1 MTKLLAIYLL
11 VLSAHAQSIPGLRGT
26 ITDPSGAA
34 VPGAVVQ
41 ARGPGR
47 DHRARTDSAGQ
58 YVFPSLTAG
67 RYQVRITAKGFAI
80 TSRQITID
88 APMVFDAQLV
98 IQSHAQVVNVE
109 DRLGGV
115 SAAPDSNGGALV
127 LRARELAALSDDPD
141 ELALQLQTLA
151 GPAPGPDGGQIFVDG
166 FSGGSLPPKAS
177 IREIRINSNPFS
189 PEYDHP
195 GFARVDVFT
204 KPGSDRIRGQV
215 FGNFNDAI
223 LNSRNPLLT
232 QTSRPP
238 YRTQLY
244 GLNIGGPIKKNKASF
259 TLDLEHRQIDENAFI
274 LATTLD
280 SNFQPVSINQALAT
294 PQTRTSVT
302 PRLDYAVN
310 QRNALAIRYQDLH
323 IALDNLGAG
332 DFSLASRAYD
342 ERQKERVLQL
352 TETATLSARVINETR
367 FQYLHAT
374 VLDTALSNAP
384 GINVQGA
391 FFGGGATI
399 GDSRSVTNGWE
410 MTNITIATQGR
421 HTWKWGG
428 RVRQSFL
435 EDTSRRNFAGTY
447 TFLTLAQY
455 EKTIELQQ
463 AGYTGAQI
471 QQLGFGPWQFS
482 LASGTPTTA
491 VNQTDAGLFLN
502 DDWRVRPNLTLS
514 AGLRYEVQNNYG
526 DGSNFAPRFGIA
538 WGIGATGSRPAK
550 TVLRAGAGIFYDRL
564 PLTLTLN
571 SLRYNGA
578 TQQSY
583 VIANPE
589 FFPMIPAAD
598 VLQAGRQP
606 QLLQPVFAGIRAPRT
621 YQSNLGIERELN
633 KHVKLSVNWIETRG
647 AHLLDA
653 RNINTPI
660 AGSYPFGDASI
671 RLLAESAGFSRV
683 HQVVVNTNVNYKKL
697 ALFGYYA
704 LSYARDD
711 NEGLP
716 ADPYN
721 LRAEWGPSSWGD
733 LRHRA
738 AFGGSVPLK
747 WKVTIFPFLAA
758 NSGQPY
764 NVTTGLDPLNT
775 GFPAARPALLDGV
788 SAGSCAGGNLR
799 YAAGFGCFDLNPAA
813 GTPTIGHNFARG
825 PSDVNVV
832 LRVARTWAFG
842 GEGRSGLAQQSSGG
856 GSHGGGDGPPA
867 RMFDTNTGRRYN
879 LTVSA
884 STLNALNRANFAPPN
899 GNLSSPYFG
908 QYRSLGG
915 MVVLMHG
922 GLPGTYNRKIDL
934 QVRFTF

>member
-1 MTKLLAIYLL
+1 
-11 VLSAHAQSIPGLRGT
+11 V
-26 ITDPSGAA
+26 TDPSGAA
-34 VPGAVVQ
+34 VPGAVIQ
-41 ARGPGR
+41 ARGPGG
-47 DHRARTDSAGQ
+47 DHRARTNSSGE

-67 RYQVRITAKGFAI
+67 RYQVRIAAKGFTMVSKEIAI
-80 TSRQITID
+80 K
-88 APMVFDAQLV
+88 APVIFDAQLV
-98 IQSHAQVVNVE
+98 IQTDRQVVNVE
-109 DRLGGV
+109 DQLRGV
-115 SAAPDSNGGALV
+115 SAQADSNGGALV
-127 LRARELAALSDDPD
+127 LRARELAILSDDPD

-151 GPAPGPDGGQIFVDG
+151 GPAPGPDGGQVFVDG

-177 IREIRINSNPFS
+177 IREVRINSNPFS

-195 GFARVDVFT
+195 GFARIDVFT
-204 KPGSDRIRGQV
+204 KPGSDTFHGQV

-238 YRTQLY
+238 YGTQLY

-259 TLDLEHRQIDENAFI
+259 TFDLEHRQINENAFI

-294 PQTRTSVT
+294 PQTRTSFT
-302 PRLDYAVN
+302 PRLDYAIN
-310 QRNALAIRYQDLH
+310 DHNALAIRYQDLH
-323 IALDNLGAG
+323 VGLGNLGAG
-332 DFSLASRAYD
+332 DFSLASRAYN

-352 TETATLSARVINETR
+352 TETATLSTHVINETR
-367 FQYLHAT
+367 FQYIHST
-374 VLDTALSNAP
+374 VLDTALNNAP

-391 FFGGGATI
+391 FVGGGATI
-399 GDSRSVTNGWE
+399 GDSGSATNAWE
-410 MTNITIATQGR
+410 MTNLTIWTKGS
-421 HTWKWGG
+421 HTLKWGG

-463 AGYTGAQI
+463 SGYTGAEI
-471 QQLGFGPWQFS
+471 EQLGFGPWQFS
-482 LASGTPTTA
+482 LGSGAPSTRAS
-491 VNQTDAGLFLN
+491 QTDAGLFLN
-502 DDWRVRPNLTLS
+502 DDWRLRPNLTLS

-526 DGSNFAPRFGIA
+526 DGANFAPRLGIA
-538 WGIGATGSRPAK
+538 WGIDAKGSRPAK

-571 SLRYNGA
+571 SLRYNGT

-583 VIANPE
+583 VIANPV
-589 FFPMIPAAD
+589 FFPKIPSAD
-598 VLQAGRQP
+598 VLQASRQP

-633 KHVKLSVNWIETRG
+633 KYAKLSVNWIETRG
-647 AHLLDA
+647 AHLRDS

-660 AGSYPFGDASI
+660 EGGYPFGDPSI
-671 RLLAESAGFSRV
+671 RLLTESAGLSRAR
-683 HQVVVNTNVNYKKL
+683 QVIVNVNVNYKKL

-704 LSYARDD
+704 LSYAKDD

-733 LRHRA
+733 IRHRT

-747 WKVTIFPFLAA
+747 WKVTIYPFLAA

-764 NVTTGLDPLNT
+764 NITTGLDPLNS
-775 GFPAARPALLDGV
+775 GFPTARPALLDGV
-788 SAGSCAGGNLR
+788 ATGSCTGANR
-799 YAAGFGCFDLNPAA
+799 MYAAGFGCFDLNPATGMA
-813 GTPTIGHNFARG
+813 TIGHNFGRG
-825 PSDVNVV
+825 PADVNLV
-832 LRVARTWAFG
+832 LRVARTWTF
-842 GEGRSGLAQQSSGG
+842 GEGRSGPVQQTSAGG
-856 GSHGGGDGPPA
+856 HGAGSGPPA
-867 RMFDTNTGRRYN
+867 GMFDTNTGRRYN
-879 LTVSA
+879 LTASA
-884 STLNALNRANFAPPN
+884 STLNALNRANFSPPN
-899 GNLSSPYFG
+899 GDLSSPYFG

-915 MVVLMHG
+915 MIVLLHG
-922 GLPGTYNRKIDL
+922 GLPSTYNRKIDL